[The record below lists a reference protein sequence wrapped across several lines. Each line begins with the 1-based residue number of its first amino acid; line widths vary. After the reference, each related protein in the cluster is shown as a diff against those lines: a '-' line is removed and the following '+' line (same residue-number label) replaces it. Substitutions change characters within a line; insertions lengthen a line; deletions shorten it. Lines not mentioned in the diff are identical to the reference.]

1 MVYNNYVYSVISN
14 NDRVKRKKK
23 KKRMKAALEKKH
35 LTVNETELSQL
46 YQSRTL
52 SLFRR
57 FSFGVGHFFNDMCA
71 SMWFSYMIVFYHLV
85 LGIDN
90 SLAGTLVLIGQIAD
104 ACATPVIGYLCDNT
118 RSRYGRRK
126 IWHFSGTVMVAVSF
140 FFFWHHCLGCQSA
153 TSNLQILY
161 FSSFIVVFQVGWAAV
176 QIAHLALIP
185 ELVSDENDRVG
196 LNAIRLEY

>member
-1 MVYNNYVYSVISN
+1 
-14 NDRVKRKKK
+14 
-23 KKRMKAALEKKH
+23 MKPTLEKQP
-35 LTVNETELSQL
+35 LSVNETEPTYA
-46 YQSRTL
+46 YQSRNL

-57 FSFGVGHFFNDMCA
+57 FTFGVGHFFNDMCA

-104 ACATPVIGYLCDNT
+104 ACATPIIGYLCDKT

-140 FFFWHHCLGCQSA
+140 FFFWHHCISCQSA
-153 TSNLQILY
+153 PSPYQILY
-161 FSSFIVVFQVGWAAV
+161 FSSFIILFQVGWAAV

-196 LNAIRLEY
+196 LNAIRLANIWLRH

>member
-1 MVYNNYVYSVISN
+1 MNSTLDERSL
-14 NDRVKRKKK
+14 
-23 KKRMKAALEKKH
+23 A
-35 LTVNETELSQL
+35 VNETEPSHA
-46 YQSRTL
+46 YQGKL
-52 SLFRR
+52 PYFRR
-57 FSFGVGHFFNDMCA
+57 LTFGVGHFFNDMCA
-71 SMWFSYMIVFYHLV
+71 SMWFSYLIVFYHFV

-90 SLAGTLVLIGQIAD
+90 SLAGTFLLIGQIAD

-126 IWHFSGTVMVAVSF
+126 IWHLAGTAMVVVSF
-140 FFFWHHCLGCQSA
+140 FFFWHHCLDCQNAPSRF
-153 TSNLQILY
+153 QILY

-196 LNAIRLEY
+196 LNAIR